1 MEDIIKDKVNGR
13 DGVYLPQLKGESN
26 PYDTL
31 WYLSIEIGRAYIF
44 RTRRLGTGIDDGV
57 RSLKKAYDEL
67 YNQLEKLTE
76 EERDFLMKDSMF
88 SKIGFFNTDGE
99 NNRLMEMENESFSR
113 MSYES
118 QLVTKDFLMATL
130 GEEDGTKEFNRRC
143 ELVKVG
149 RRYKKDFLMSVQEYL
164 SGDID
169 SNDGIKAFLDNFDY
183 ELTDED
189 VQLMIDV
196 NATGHRFYNE

>member
-1 MEDIIKDKVNGR
+1 MEEFIKDRANGKDR
-13 DGVYLPQLKGESN
+13 IYLPQLKGESN

-31 WYLSIEIGRAYIF
+31 WYLSIEIGRAYVF
-44 RTRRLGTGIDDGV
+44 RTRRLGTGIADGV
-57 RSLKKAYDEL
+57 EGLKKAYDKL
-67 YNQLEKLTE
+67 YSQLEKLTE
-76 EERDFLMKDSMF
+76 EERDFLMKDSMLN
-88 SKIGFFNTDGE
+88 KIGFFNTDGE

-118 QLVTKDFLMATL
+118 QLVTKEFLMATL
-130 GEEDGTKEFNRRC
+130 GEEEGTREFSRRC

-149 RRYKKDFLMSVQEYL
+149 RRYKRDFLMSVREYL
-164 SGDID
+164 SGDVD
-169 SNDGIKAFLDNFDY
+169 SNDGIKAFLGNFDY
-183 ELTDED
+183 KLTDED